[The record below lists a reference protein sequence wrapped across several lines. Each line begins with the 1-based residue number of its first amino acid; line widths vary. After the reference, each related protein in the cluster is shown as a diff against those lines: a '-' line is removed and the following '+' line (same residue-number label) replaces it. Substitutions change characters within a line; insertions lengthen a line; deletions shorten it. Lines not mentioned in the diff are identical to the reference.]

1 MEHLKDFASE
11 FSKPFAICFDL
22 LGKSNIS
29 IYNESKFR
37 GKLRI
42 LALVVFYVTFYF
54 SLVVSFKKVFT
65 GELGFYELANLLP
78 IFIVATQGAM
88 KGIVI
93 VSNLSKAKTV
103 IDDLGTMWRSNGL
116 TKTQLMKKGVMLKR
130 LNFCNAVFYWMNI
143 TGTWQYIL
151 VPLFETVFRN
161 FVLGQDK
168 LLFPFICSLPYEATK
183 NWMVYLVTYFWE
195 SYSMLHLIYMYL
207 GVEFLM
213 ITLCSHLATEFEL
226 LREEMLHAKPILEDT
241 AYTTYKDNIGTV
253 ISYSDEEQ
261 NDSIDYF
268 EEDSTINIIR
278 ADEDGPR
285 IQEVIRRHQKLIMLS
300 QLLDDI
306 FNRMIF
312 FNLLFA
318 TITIC
323 FFGFVAK
330 IARDPPEMANNFVGV
345 VASMIPI
352 FNLCYYAELLS
363 GASAGVADSAYH
375 NLWYNGDRQYQKIII
390 FIIVRSQQPCCLTS
404 MRYAQVTLNTFT
416 TVLSTTWSYFSL
428 AISVYET

>member
-1 MEHLKDFASE
+1 MDYLKESPLE

-22 LGKSNIS
+22 LAKANITIHDQKRS
-29 IYNESKFR
+29 IRSKIR
-37 GKLRI
+37 SL
-42 LALVVFYVTFYF
+42 LLLVCYVTFYVSLAISF
-54 SLVVSFKKVFT
+54 SKVFT

-78 IFIVATQGAM
+78 IIIVATQGAM

-93 VSNLSKAKTV
+93 ITNLTKARTL
-103 IDDLGTMWRSNGL
+103 IYELGAMWRTTGL
-116 TKTQLMKKGVMLKR
+116 TRKQLERKGLMLKR
-130 LNFCNAVFYWMNI
+130 LNLCNAVFYWMNI
-143 TGTWQYIL
+143 VGTWQYIL
-151 VPLFETVFRN
+151 VPLFETLFRT

-168 LLFPFICSLPYEATK
+168 QLFPFICTFPFDSNK
-183 NWMVYLVTYFWE
+183 NWLVYLVTYFYE

-226 LREEMLHAKPILEDT
+226 LREEILHARPILE
-241 AYTTYKDNIGTV
+241 TV
-253 ISYSDEEQ
+253 DVP
-261 NDSIDYF
+261 NDSRND
-268 EEDSTINIIR
+268 INICDDDIDHDIMIINDAEDDIR
-278 ADEDGPR
+278 LDEDKPD
-285 IQEVIRRHQKLIMLS
+285 IKDVIRRHQKLIMLS
-300 QLLDDI
+300 ETLDDI
-306 FNRMIF
+306 FNKMIF

-352 FNLCYYAELLS
+352 FNLCYYAEMLS

-375 NLWYNGDRQYQKIII
+375 NLWYEGDLRYQKIII
-390 FIIVRSQQPCCLTS
+390 FIIVRSQKACSLTS
-404 MRYAQVTLNTFT
+404 MRYSPVTLNTFT

-428 AISVYET
+428 AISVYETDKQ

>member
-11 FSKPFAICFDL
+11 FSKPFAICFDFL
-22 LGKSNIS
+22 AKSNIS
-29 IYNESKFR
+29 IYNETKIR

-42 LALVVFYVTFYF
+42 LALVVFYVTFYL

-88 KGIVI
+88 KGTVI
-93 VSNLSKAKTV
+93 VSKLSKARIV
-103 IDDLGTMWRSNGL
+103 IDELGSMWRTTGL

-130 LNFCNAVFYWMNI
+130 MNLCNAVFYWMNI
-143 TGTWQYIL
+143 VGTWQYIL
-151 VPLFETVFRN
+151 VPLFETLFRN

-168 LLFPFICSLPYEATK
+168 LLFPFICSLPYDAK
-183 NWMVYLVTYFWE
+183 RNWMVYLGTYFWE

-226 LREEMLHAKPILEDT
+226 LREEMLHAKPILEHT
-241 AYTTYKDNIGTV
+241 ENTSYKDHIGATLSCSNNEDV
-253 ISYSDEEQ
+253 DA
-261 NDSIDYF
+261 IDYF
-268 EEDSTINIIR
+268 EEDSIADEIR

-300 QLLDDI
+300 ELLDDI

-330 IARDPPEMANNFVGV
+330 
-345 VASMIPI
+345 
-352 FNLCYYAELLS
+352 
-363 GASAGVADSAYH
+363 SAGVADSAYH
-375 NLWYNGDRQYQKIII
+375 NLWYEGDVRYQKIII
-390 FIIVRSQQPCCLTS
+390 FIILRSQQPCCLTS

>member
-1 MEHLKDFASE
+1 MMWLKSHPVITSTFTGHLTFYHTMEHLKDFASE

-22 LGKSNIS
+22 LAKSNIS
-29 IYNESKFR
+29 IYNESKIR

-42 LALVVFYVTFYF
+42 LALVVFYVTFYS

-103 IDDLGTMWRSNGL
+103 IDELGSMWRTTGL

-130 LNFCNAVFYWMNI
+130 LNLCNAVFYWMNI

-151 VPLFETVFRN
+151 VPLFETLFRN
-161 FVLGQDK
+161 FVLGQDQ
-168 LLFPFICSLPYEATK
+168 LLFPFLCSLPYDAK
-183 NWMVYLVTYFWE
+183 RNWMVYLGTYFWE

-226 LREEMLHAKPILEDT
+226 LREEMLHAKPILEHSENT
-241 AYTTYKDNIGTV
+241 SYKDHIGRTL
-253 ISYSDEEQ
+253 SYSNNED
-261 NDSIDYF
+261 DDAIDYF
-268 EEDSTINIIR
+268 EEDSNENEVR
-278 ADEDGPR
+278 ADEDGPN
-285 IQEVIRRHQKLIMLS
+285 IQEVIRRHQTLIKLS
-300 QLLDDI
+300 ELLDDI

-330 IARDPPEMANNFVGV
+330 
-345 VASMIPI
+345 
-352 FNLCYYAELLS
+352 
-363 GASAGVADSAYH
+363 SAGVADSAYH
-375 NLWYNGDRQYQKIII
+375 NLWYEGDTRYQKIII

>member
-11 FSKPFAICFDL
+11 FSKPFAICCDL
-22 LGKSNIS
+22 LAKSNIS
-29 IYNESKFR
+29 IYNETEIR
-37 GKLRI
+37 GTLRT
-42 LALVVFYVTFYF
+42 LALVVFYVTFYI

-88 KGIVI
+88 KGTVI
-93 VSNLSKAKTV
+93 VSNLSKAKIV
-103 IDDLGTMWRSNGL
+103 IDELGSMWRTTGL

-130 LNFCNAVFYWMNI
+130 LNLCNAVFYWMNI

-151 VPLFETVFRN
+151 VPLFETLFRN
-161 FVLGQDK
+161 FVMGQDK
-168 LLFPFICSLPYEATK
+168 LLFPFICSLPYDAK
-183 NWMVYLVTYFWE
+183 RNWMVYLGTYFWE

-226 LREEMLHAKPILEDT
+226 LREEMLHAKPILERT
-241 AYTTYKDNIGTV
+241 ENISYTDHIGTTLTC
-253 ISYSDEEQ
+253 SN
-261 NDSIDYF
+261 NDDDDDAIDYF
-268 EEDSTINIIR
+268 EEDSITNDIR
-278 ADEDGPR
+278 ADEDGPS

-300 QLLDDI
+300 ELLDDI

-330 IARDPPEMANNFVGV
+330 
-345 VASMIPI
+345 
-352 FNLCYYAELLS
+352 
-363 GASAGVADSAYH
+363 SAGVADSAYH
-375 NLWYNGDRQYQKIII
+375 NLWYEGDKRYQKIII

-428 AISVYET
+428 AISVYDP